1 MTSGARNK
9 QKGLSV
15 TGLIFVSIVL
25 VLVLILGF
33 KVVPVYIEYGTIQ
46 RVFKSM
52 AEDPTLKSAR
62 RAEMERAWASR
73 ATIDDVRGLSGD
85 AIEYEK
91 GPDGWQI
98 SANYSVKVPLFRN
111 VAACFDFHPSSKQ

>member
-1 MTSGARNK
+1 M
-9 QKGLSV
+9 
-15 TGLIFVSIVL
+15 
-25 VLVLILGF
+25 
-33 KVVPVYIEYGTIQ
+33 
-46 RVFKSM
+46 
-52 AEDPTLKSAR
+52 D
-62 RAEMERAWASR
+62 RAWAAR
-73 ATIDDVRGLSGD
+73 ATVDDVRSLSGD

>member
-1 MTSGARNK
+1 MTSGARSK

-15 TGLIFVSIVL
+15 SGLIFVSIVL
-25 VLVLILGF
+25 VLVLIMGF
-33 KVVPVYIEYGTIQ
+33 KVVPVYMEYSTIQ
-46 RVFKSM
+46 RMFRSM

-62 RAEMERAWASR
+62 RGEMDRAWAAR
-73 ATIDDVRGLSGD
+73 ATVDDVRSLSGD

>member
-46 RVFKSM
+46 RVFRSM
-52 AEDPTLKSAR
+52 AEDPTLKGAR
-62 RAEMERAWASR
+62 RAEMERAWAAR
-73 ATIDDVRGLSGD
+73 ATIDDVRALSGD

-111 VAACFDFHPSSKQ
+111 VGACFDFHPTSKQ